1 MKVLES
7 VLIDS
12 INRFLAFVQDK
23 LQFLAENSFIVKNL
37 DNIIFAVICF
47 SLVTSLFL
55 PTELIGISAC
65 LVIALVVLKLLLHKG
80 QNLSLISCN
89 LVLLIFLIISFISV
103 VNSTLFHQSLYGFS
117 KTLIY
122 FGFYFSVIQYLR
134 FNKNKIIPLLSFI
147 ALLCSIESFYGIFQ
161 NTLGLSNISTWQDT
175 SYVNPEDVLSRVYG
189 TLQPYN
195 PNLFAA
201 YLIVS
206 FSSIVA
212 AVFLAFE
219 KKNMKAFVIS
229 LISLL
234 ACIVTIVLTGCRGAY
249 IALFSIGLMFLAA
262 SWHVVNKDFVNE
274 NLQKLW
280 KQVVAW
286 AFGLG
291 VFFVLITPSVLKRI
305 LSIFILRED
314 SSTSF
319 RMNVYHSSFQMFCDN
334 WILGIGT
341 GNKTFREIYGLYML
355 SGYDALSCYSVF
367 LEILVESGIFAL
379 IAYLIFLYILIS
391 SAVKA
396 FISAK
401 NLRYKV
407 ILFSCISSVVA
418 VMVHGIFDTIYFR
431 PQIQLLYWIMVA
443 ITVTM
448 VTMDEKTI

>member
-37 DNIIFAVICF
+37 DNIIFGVICF

-201 YLIVS
+201 YL
-206 FSSIVA
+206 
-212 AVFLAFE
+212 
-219 KKNMKAFVIS
+219 
-229 LISLL
+229 
-234 ACIVTIVLTGCRGAY
+234 
-249 IALFSIGLMFLAA
+249 MFLSALLL
-262 SWHVVNKDFVNE
+262 
-274 NLQKLW
+274 LQYFL
-280 KQVVAW
+280 
-286 AFGLG
+286 
-291 VFFVLITPSVLKRI
+291 PLKKR
-305 LSIFILRED
+305 
-314 SSTSF
+314 T
-319 RMNVYHSSFQMFCDN
+319 
-334 WILGIGT
+334 
-341 GNKTFREIYGLYML
+341 
-355 SGYDALSCYSVF
+355 
-367 LEILVESGIFAL
+367 
-379 IAYLIFLYILIS
+379 
-391 SAVKA
+391 
-396 FISAK
+396 
-401 NLRYKV
+401 
-407 ILFSCISSVVA
+407 
-418 VMVHGIFDTIYFR
+418 
-431 PQIQLLYWIMVA
+431 
-443 ITVTM
+443 
-448 VTMDEKTI
+448 